1 MKTSEQYDRSTLQAV
16 LDASS
21 DPNNPDVDTIHQIVR
36 DTISIAVVGISR
48 DPAKAARRVPS
59 YLAAKGGD
67 IIPINPSAERILGKP
82 VVRSLAEVNEPVD
95 MVLVFRP
102 SAEAGKVAYEAAQR
116 PERPFI
122 WLQEGIR
129 ADEIA
134 AELRAQGHLVV
145 QDLCLYKVH
154 KALGD
159 TLRRAAERGLNE
171 LEI

>member
-1 MKTSEQYDRSTLQAV
+1 MKTSEQYDRATLQAV

-21 DPNNPDVDTIHQIVR
+21 DRNNPDADQIHRMVR
-36 DTISIAVVGISR
+36 DTLRIAVVGISR

-67 IIPINPSAERILGKP
+67 IVPVNPSAERILGKP
-82 VVRSLAEVNEPVD
+82 VVRALADIDEPVD

-102 SAEAGKVAYEAAQR
+102 SAEAGSIMRQAAAL
-116 PERPFI
+116 EGHPFI

-129 ADEIA
+129 DDAVAE
-134 AELRAQGHLVV
+134 ELRSSGYSVV

-159 TLRRAAERGLNE
+159 TMRRAEERGLDE
-171 LEI
+171 PEV